1 MSNSS
6 FAAGL
11 KPKTDFKM
19 FESKTYD
26 GGYDLLFS
34 DGTYRLIEVDEGSS
48 TYRVYL
54 GKTREV
60 TVRVSAKRVNLHF
73 FMDNMRTMTTRTRS
87 LQV

>member
-54 GKTREV
+54 GKTRKVEYGH
-60 TVRVSAKRVNLHF
+60 NG
-73 FMDNMRTMTTRTRS
+73 
-87 LQV
+87 